1 MIDFPG
7 LADLCVTT
15 PSKIVMLV
23 VDGLG
28 GAPQPETGRS
38 ELEVARLP
46 NLDRLA
52 RESACGRTV
61 PVLPGITP
69 GSGPGHLALFG
80 YDPLKYFIG
89 RGVLEALGIEAPILD
104 GDVAA
109 RGNFCTVDASGLL
122 TDRRAGRIP
131 TEESRPLCESLDAIQ
146 VPGVETTVLPV
157 QDYRF
162 VLLMR
167 GNGLSDRISE
177 TDPQRTGVAPLSI
190 TALADDAQ
198 ASAEAANRFVS
209 AAAGLLHGRE
219 RANMVML
226 RGFSK
231 LPKLPA
237 MGPAYSLSPAAIA
250 AYPMYRGL
258 ARVLGMEVIATGTTF
273 DDEVDT
279 LARHYQEHDFFYIH
293 YKPADAAGEDGSFD
307 AKVHALEE
315 LDARIPRLL
324 ELDPDVLVV
333 AGDHATPAILA
344 AHSWHPVPVLI
355 RSGITRGDG
364 VAEFTERACA
374 GGSLGTFSAV
384 HLMLLALS
392 YAGKLTRYGP

>member
-61 PVLPGITP
+61 PVLPGIAP

-80 YDPLKYFIG
+80 YDPLNYFIG

-109 RGNFCTVDASGLL
+109 RGNFCTVDGSGLL

-131 TEESRPLCESLDAIQ
+131 TEETRPLCQSLDGIE

-177 TDPQRTGVAPLSI
+177 TDPQRTGVAPLPI

-198 ASAEAANRFVS
+198 ASAEATNRFVS
-209 AAAGLLHGRE
+209 AAAELLRGRE
-219 RANMVML
+219 RANMVLL

-231 LPKLPA
+231 LPKLPP
-237 MGPAYSLSPAAIA
+237 MGPAYGLSPVAIA

-258 ARVLGMEVIATGTTF
+258 ARVLGMEVIATGRTF

-293 YKPADAAGEDGSFD
+293 YKPADAAGEDGNFD

-324 ELDPDVLVV
+324 ELAPDVLVV

-374 GGSLGTFSAV
+374 GGSLGTFAAM

-392 YAGKLTRYGP
+392 HAGKLTRYGP